1 MKEIDQ
7 NGHDDERM
15 VLVFNA
21 LDQII
26 PQLGVFSSIAAAL
39 RNELFGSGKIPLM
52 TTNHF
57 FQIDFAYSNQFT
69 VEPVYQKPSKKR
81 KRIACVER
89 LSYKVLCHRLIDQHN
104 ERCNSYEN
112 KISDIETK

>member
-26 PQLGVFSSIAAAL
+26 PQLGVFS
-39 RNELFGSGKIPLM
+39 PLQLNFVM
-52 TTNHF
+52 N
-57 FQIDFAYSNQFT
+57 YS
-69 VEPVYQKPSKKR
+69 V
-81 KRIACVER
+81 
-89 LSYKVLCHRLIDQHN
+89 
-104 ERCNSYEN
+104 
-112 KISDIETK
+112 